1 MNISVSQKRLQLA
14 GYLLLAIPTIAFLL
28 LTLKFWIGAVCSI
41 GLLTALYF
49 AFRGYNNDAV
59 FSIPLKNLAL
69 VAVIVMTWCLLCG
82 QGGYFA
88 QKTDHH
94 WRNAIMRD
102 MVNYDWPV
110 TYEDGSGLVYYIG
123 YWTVPAI
130 IGKCGLYFGADAAWS
145 IANAALLL
153 WSTLNIS
160 VVTLL
165 ILAAFNRSDI
175 ISCLFVCGILVF
187 FSGMDVVGYALY
199 GLATGRLCFPWNI
212 EWWLN
217 WSDSITL
224 AFTSNTHQLG
234 WVFNQAIPAWVGAIL
249 YYRERRVETAAYI
262 GMLLLPYSPFPLLGL
277 FFIAVIDGVCNI
289 FIRCKKGEVLSGL
302 LSPFSIPNLVSI
314 IVILPVFYLYY
325 SSNLTVVNTIGSCE
339 ELARQTS
346 SSIFTFVN
354 IHNWTQFFHYIVFC
368 LLEFGILGML
378 IFKENRSE
386 RLFIISILAL
396 LFVGAT
402 KIISM
407 DYILRSSIIP
417 LFFLMLY
424 TIKYFLEDNK
434 TTWQNFFN
442 KFTTKNFRFILV
454 SLCLLLGSATAV
466 CEFMDSA
473 YITQDCV
480 RHGYKLPADRLG
492 TLANSPQNSNQNFL
506 IMDTSTSPFYN
517 YIARKPHNNIERIH
531 EVNNKFDHSKP
542 LDVYDY
548 KHK

>member
-1 MNISVSQKRLQLA
+1 M
-14 GYLLLAIPTIAFLL
+14 FFL
-28 LTLKFWIGAVCSI
+28 LTLKFLIGAVCSI

-49 AFRGYNNDAV
+49 AIRGYNNAAV
-59 FSIPLKNLAL
+59 FSISLKNLVL
-69 VAVIVMTWCLLCG
+69 IVVLLLAWCLLCG

-88 QKTDHH
+88 QKTDNH
-94 WRNAIMRD
+94 WRNAILRD

-110 TYEDGSGLVYYIG
+110 TYENGSGLVYYIG

-187 FSGMDVVGYALY
+187 FSGMDIIGFVLY

-224 AFTSNTHQLG
+224 AFTCNTHQLG

-249 YYRERRVETAAYI
+249 YYRERRIETAAFI

-277 FFIAVIDGVCNI
+277 FLIAVIDGACKLI
-289 FIRCKKGEVLSGL
+289 IRFKKGEVLSGL
-302 LSPFSIPNLVSI
+302 FSPFSIPNLVSI
-314 IVILPVFYLYY
+314 IVILPIYYLYY
-325 SSNLTVVNTIGSCE
+325 SSNLTVVNTIGSGE
-339 ELARQTS
+339 ELARQAS
-346 SSIFTFVN
+346 STIFTFVN
-354 IHNWTQFFHYIVFC
+354 IHNWTQFIHYIIFC
-368 LLEFGILGML
+368 LLEFGILGIL

-386 RLFIISILAL
+386 RLFLISIFTL

-407 DYILRSSIIP
+407 DYIIRVSIIP
-417 LFFLMLY
+417 LFFLMLF

-434 TTWQNFFN
+434 PTLQYFLN
-442 KFTTKNFRFILV
+442 KFRTKDIRYILV
-454 SLCLLLGSATAV
+454 SLCLFLGSATAV
-466 CEFMDSA
+466 CEFIDTI

-480 RHGYKLPADRLG
+480 RHGYKLPADRYGSIGL
-492 TLANSPQNSNQNFL
+492 LSPTGVNRNFL
-506 IMDTSTSPFYN
+506 IMDTTTNPYYN
-517 YIARKPHNNIERIH
+517 YLARKPHNNIERIH
-531 EVNNKFDHSKP
+531 DINNKFDHSKP
-542 LDVYDY
+542 IDVYDY